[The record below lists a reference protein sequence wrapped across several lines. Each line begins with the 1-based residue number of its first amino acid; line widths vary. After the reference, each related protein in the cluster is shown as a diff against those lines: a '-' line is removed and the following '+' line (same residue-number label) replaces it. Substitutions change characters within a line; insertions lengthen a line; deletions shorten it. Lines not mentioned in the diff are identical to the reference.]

1 MSTMDYKQI
10 ADIALQQENLLRF
23 DRFTN
28 KDAWN
33 LGAFLVQ
40 RAEKQGVA
48 MAVSIRKL
56 NGNIVFQH
64 CSDGQTMNN
73 ENWIR
78 RKFNTVCLTEG
89 CSLRAWASS
98 IVKNQDLTAQGLD
111 AKDYALC
118 GGGFP
123 IKLKTGEMAGV
134 LIVSNLPHLQDH
146 AFLIGALSEYLSAK
160 DVPAIEA

>member
-1 MSTMDYKQI
+1 MSDINYQQI
-10 ADIALQQENLLRF
+10 VETAMHQEQLLRF

-33 LGAFLVQ
+33 LGAFLIS
-40 RAEKQGVA
+40 RAEEKGVA

-64 CSDGQTMNN
+64 CSDGTTLNN

-98 IVKNQDLTAQGLD
+98 IAKNQDLAAQGLD
-111 AKDYALC
+111 SKDYALC

-123 IKLKTGEMAGV
+123 IKLKTGEMVAA

-146 AFLIGALSEYLSAK
+146 AFLIDALSDYLGAK
-160 DVPAIEA
+160 DVPRIDA

>member
-64 CSDGQTMNN
+64 CSDGTTMNN

-123 IKLKTGEMAGV
+123 IKLKTGEMAAV

-146 AFLIGALSEYLSAK
+146 AFLIGALSEYLSMK
-160 DVPAIEA
+160 DVPAIKA

>member
-64 CSDGQTMNN
+64 CSDGTTMNN

-98 IVKNQDLTAQGLD
+98 IVKNQDLAAQGLD

-123 IKLKTGEMAGV
+123 IKLKTGEMIAV

-146 AFLIGALSEYLSAK
+146 AFLIGALSEYLSVK